1 MNKVCLIGRLGKDV
15 EIRYASGE
23 IQMAVGRFSLAV
35 KRPHKKDETDWINCV
50 AFNKTAETLS
60 KYFKK
65 GSGIAVSGRI
75 QTGSYKGKDGSTKY
89 SFDVV
94 VEDFDFIDKKSD
106 VPQSRSETD
115 VPYSADNVDD
125 DDDLPF

>member
-23 IQMAVGRFSLAV
+23 NQMAVGRFSLAV
-35 KRPHKKDETDWINCV
+35 KRPHKKDETDWINCI

-75 QTGSYKGKDGSTKY
+75 QTGSYKSKDGSTKY

-115 VPYSADNVDD
+115 VPYSAESVD

>member
-23 IQMAVGRFSLAV
+23 NQMAVGRFSLAV

-50 AFNKTAETLS
+50 AFGKTAETLS

-75 QTGSYKGKDGSTKY
+75 QTGSYKGKDSSTKY

-106 VPQSRSETD
+106 VPQNQTD
-115 VPYSADNVDD
+115 VPYSADNIDDD